1 MAIHSF
7 GRLAIMVPSS
17 RGLILYSNRL
27 PRPGVLSEAQ
37 MIMSLLAAAAGTLLV
52 LQTPPPPQAPT
63 AHPLVRV
70 FLDCDECDENYLK
83 KEVTFIDYVRNREDA
98 DVHVLVTTQ
107 TTGGGGRQF
116 TIKFIGLHAYDRQ
129 DETLTYN
136 APQTATSDE
145 RRAGFAEVF
154 RVGLVRY

>member
-1 MAIHSF
+1 MSIGRLPACCIAAGGPASGASASTNMAIHSF

-37 MIMSLLAAAAGTLLV
+37 MIMSLLAAAAGALLV

-83 KEVTFIDYVRNREDA
+83 KEVTF
-98 DVHVLVTTQ
+98 
-107 TTGGGGRQF
+107 
-116 TIKFIGLHAYDRQ
+116 
-129 DETLTYN
+129 
-136 APQTATSDE
+136 
-145 RRAGFAEVF
+145 
-154 RVGLVRY
+154 